1 MPVLLS
7 YLILSYLI
15 FISGLVHSS
24 RAVLLFIPLLRKMH
38 HSSRKG
44 NNLFTQIC
52 PKMKREAESNSG
64 KYQPILYK
72 KNRGHILI

>member
-1 MPVLLS
+1 
-7 YLILSYLI
+7 
-15 FISGLVHSS
+15 
-24 RAVLLFIPLLRKMH
+24 MH